1 MDWQSLKNKL
11 EYLYEKF
18 PVYLGVAM
26 GFLLIS
32 LSTVNIY
39 NLFTNEAYTFLNM
52 TSWIFMLACGIF
64 IIVIGWRN
72 LVRTI
77 GLYALSLGFTRLIMR
92 YEQMDFSDLAS
103 TLILLIPFLL
113 AANLMY
119 TGSSFSLGRVIRRT
133 SMMPS
138 DVCIISRQR

>member
-1 MDWQSLKNKL
+1 M

-39 NLFTNEAYTFLNM
+39 NLFINEAYTLLNM

-72 LVRTI
+72 LVMFGPDVNEQGNLYLDIEEKII
-77 GLYALSLGFTRLIMR
+77 G
-92 YEQMDFSDLAS
+92 Q
-103 TLILLIPFLL
+103 
-113 AANLMY
+113 
-119 TGSSFSLGRVIRRT
+119 
-133 SMMPS
+133 
-138 DVCIISRQR
+138 